1 MFCVEGYVNT
11 PELSA
16 GSSGGLSQGH
26 GPYKSLFRATS
37 ESRSNSK
44 APPLPPDAGLHILA
58 EAAQSPESALSPV
71 SAASPAPVSA
81 STKHRRASPLI
92 TSSPASSVP
101 PPDIVSTTQPLQ
113 NASTSRVSQ
122 PPQAKQRSGTGK
134 GKGKGKAKAQAP
146 SSAEPSRSSSRA
158 DVINPEYGQPT
169 FPKRQPQSAFP
180 TPEPRETEFT
190 AQSRSSWKN
199 KMEENDV
206 ATVPPPPALSPNGGD
221 YGEVYHPQPEHSIGN
236 SPAVHQVKEQSLS
249 PPPPKTWVSPGSS
262 PATAYH
268 YHTPTGATCAEP
280 SPLAQEN
287 PRHPVTPSAKPRMLT
302 LLIEDRR
309 HGTDELAE
317 VRVPLKAAHEG
328 HFWAD
333 AKQVCAALQGGPSRI
348 DGGSSQLNVRQN
360 EYRSLSFRSCEGA
373 HYAWQVPAHL
383 PAYICRG

>member
-58 EAAQSPESALSPV
+58 EAAQSPESAFSPV
-71 SAASPAPVSA
+71 SATSPAPISA
-81 STKHRRASPLI
+81 STKRSKASPRI
-92 TSSPASSVP
+92 ASSPASSVP
-101 PPDIVSTTQPLQ
+101 SPDIPSTTQPSQ
-113 NASTSRVSQ
+113 NSSTSHVSQ
-122 PPQAKQRSGTGK
+122 LQAKQRSGTGK
-134 GKGKGKAKAQAP
+134 GKGKAKAP

-158 DVINPEYGQPT
+158 DATNPEYGQPT
-169 FPKRQPQSAFP
+169 LPKRQPQSAFP
-180 TPEPRETEFT
+180 TPEPRETEFR

-206 ATVPPPPALSPNGGD
+206 APVPPPPALSPHGSYD
-221 YGEVYHPQPEHSIGN
+221 YGEVYYSQPEHSIGN
-236 SPAVHQVKEQSLS
+236 SPAAHQIKGQSLS

-262 PATAYH
+262 PATAFH

-280 SPLAQEN
+280 SPLIGEN
-287 PRHPVTPSAKPRMLT
+287 SRHPVTPSAKPRMLT

-348 DGGSSQLNVRQN
+348 DGASSQLDV
-360 EYRSLSFRSCEGA
+360 
-373 HYAWQVPAHL
+373 
-383 PAYICRG
+383 